1 MTAAPSPTNN
11 RDKIA
16 SFPAAHVRTFFAYH
30 LGASL
35 PRRDQVMLKCPFH
48 DDRTASLSA
57 NLAHGAWK
65 CHGGCG
71 EGGLVDFEM
80 KKSDCDRETAKANI
94 ARIVGV
100 DVFHSSDQQPIAVY
114 EYRDA
119 QGAVV
124 FEKLR
129 YEGKKFMQRR
139 RTEGGYVWK
148 LDGVKKPLYRL
159 PEVLTANELIVCEG
173 EKDTDKL
180 TGAIAALNL
189 NGARVAVTCNFG
201 GAGQWDDE
209 YNAFFAGKKVIV
221 LPDNDEVGQQHAERI
236 AAALYPL
243 AAGVKVVK
251 LSGLERHGD
260 VSDYLAAH
268 PVGDLLDEAIKAPA
282 WSPSTAVSTWRP
294 ALRSYNELE
303 KGEFEFLID
312 KFLPHGITFFA
323 GLPGAGKTWLAL
335 SVVKALLTGKNFLHN
350 FRVPHTVP
358 IIYLIPESGDIS
370 YRTRLEA
377 MRLTEFE
384 DRLLCRTMGS
394 GPTLALSSPE
404 IVDAV
409 RALKP
414 VVFLDTAIR
423 FSNAQ
428 DENSAAQNREL
439 VNEMFDLLGQ
449 GAKAI
454 IAIHHSPKSS
464 ANTIDATLENT
475 LRGTGDLGAVADAVY
490 NLRCEDPSKL
500 SILVQCVKARDFEPR
515 APFHLEGRPHINATG
530 DFAMIEPPTDEERL
544 ARALVNDQS
553 ASLRQL
559 EGLTGIGK
567 NRVTAVAAKIG
578 WKQVGKLW
586 VQEKTV
592 IQ

>member
-1 MTAAPSPTNN
+1 VTIEP
-11 RDKIA
+11 
-16 SFPAAHVRTFFAYH
+16 AHVRKFFAHH

-35 PRRDQVMLKCPFH
+35 PRRDQVLLHCPFH
-48 DDRTASLSA
+48 DDKTASLSV
-57 NLAHGAWK
+57 NLKDGLWK
-65 CHGGCG
+65 CMAGCG
-71 EGGLVDFEM
+71 EGGLTDFEM
-80 KKSDCDRETAKANI
+80 KKSDCDREMAKANI
-94 ARIVGV
+94 AHIVGA
-100 DVFHSSDQQPIAVY
+100 DVFHSREQKPEAVY

-119 QGAVV
+119 QGVV
-124 FEKLR
+124 IFEKLR
-129 YEGKKFMQRR
+129 YPGKKFMQRR
-139 RTEGGYVWK
+139 RTESGYVWN
-148 LDGVKKPLYRL
+148 LNGVEKPLYRL
-159 PEVLTANELIVCEG
+159 PDVLIANEVIIVEG
-173 EKDTDKL
+173 EKDVDNL
-180 TGAIAALNL
+180 DAAIRALNL
-189 NGARVAVTCNFG
+189 DNAHVAVTCNFG

-209 YNAFFAGKKVIV
+209 YNAFFKGKRAIV
-221 LPDNDEVGQQHAERI
+221 VPDNDAIGQQHAERV
-236 AAALYPL
+236 AAALHPF
-243 AAGVKVVK
+243 AAGIKVVRLPELPEK
-251 LSGLERHGD
+251 GD
-260 VSDYLAAH
+260 VSDYIATH
-268 PVGDLLDEAIKAPA
+268 SVTDFQGEVNRTPA
-282 WSPSTAVSTWRP
+282 WSPSTTTSTWRS
-294 ALRSYNELE
+294 ALRSYSELE
-303 KGEFEFLID
+303 KGDLEFLID
-312 KFLPHGITFFA
+312 KFLPPGITFFA

-404 IVDAV
+404 IKDAV

-439 VNEMFDLLGQ
+439 VNEMFGLLGQ

-454 IAIHHSPKSS
+454 VAVHHSPKSS

-500 SILVQCVKARDFEPR
+500 SILVQCVKARDFEAR
-515 APFHLEGRPHINATG
+515 APFHLEGRPYINTTG
-530 DFAMIEPPTDEERL
+530 DFAMIELPTDEERL
-544 ARALVNDQS
+544 ARVLAGDQDL
-553 ASLRQL
+553 SLRELQ
-559 EGLTGIGK
+559 GLTGIGK

-578 WKQVGKLW
+578 WKQVGKVW